1 MAKTSRNGALRTGAV
16 DRLTRS
22 HTRNSDRVGFKVAGW
37 KGNKAIILHP
47 LVAGGWATRGRSS
60 PDLDRRGTKGGKGR
74 GQRVASRSCS
84 GGGRP
89 ANGRKASVN
98 GGARNGERGGTLPT
112 VRQSPLAVLLATS
125 QATAACTKS
134 RLSEASWARGRAGGR
149 EGGRTGDGEGCRC
162 AAGGRFRGLTRAAG
176 AMSALPSALRL
187 TCCRSWLLLICL
199 VFLVSGCSCDT
210 RPDRLTRE
218 LLAGDDVRGSSY
230 DDDDA
235 DDDVYDDRDYLEE
248 NITAGECCA
257 DPVDHEMDTGSAE
270 TEEAWT
276 PMDAVD
282 RTPGET
288 NGDNGGRRIR
298 VSCEYIGTRGV
309 VQLGGRGGASGT
321 EEVCTKGQYLGSPC
335 DVSCNPELQHVF
347 CDTVTGF
354 CVCEKFY
361 PVRLGPSK
369 GCAKPKRLGEQ
380 CFYRATCTFADQ
392 HSTCIQVQHNAVCD
406 CEEGYHRVAL
416 SRPSKKVFCAEGTPC
431 QLIVSLFETPLKSNR
446 IPTDRVQAGLYQ
458 RLYTLRVPEHRTE
471 ALHRNLLADLGL
483 ITTNIPTLLC
493 IASGIA
499 VFTAMICFVLK
510 LFSRARYSRPRHY
523 ANANHAPPMLFSSNT
538 GIPLTLH
545 GGRPSSRSSQRS
557 STGGPLSYAFSRRPS
572 SGGSRG
578 PLVSSSR
585 AGSRRPSL
593 TSVHSSTSSGRSY
606 SVRRLEKE
614 RNEKEQRQALQE
626 LRLAKQREQQQQQ
639 QQQQPTPSP
648 RTPHSMD
655 ELLPSVEE
663 GKEVF
668 YNEVF
673 YNDKTRFEKDS
684 VCRPFLHRFDDSIE
698 SARRQWSP
706 DSLRKCPFSSSL
718 SHARR
723 WMMVGRI
730 DESVPTTSD
739 ITEETPMKT
748 TAITTTNVNATR
760 FGEMAPVTTST
771 TSIFETNIA
780 PRATGDIFQ
789 VSMPDTWT
797 QVQVY
802 EAVPEYRGGTCC
814 IFKASEVSREF
825 WSSSEKFLV
834 RNGCKIQMTSPK

>member
-1 MAKTSRNGALRTGAV
+1 
-16 DRLTRS
+16 
-22 HTRNSDRVGFKVAGW
+22 
-37 KGNKAIILHP
+37 
-47 LVAGGWATRGRSS
+47 
-60 PDLDRRGTKGGKGR
+60 
-74 GQRVASRSCS
+74 
-84 GGGRP
+84 
-89 ANGRKASVN
+89 
-98 GGARNGERGGTLPT
+98 
-112 VRQSPLAVLLATS
+112 
-125 QATAACTKS
+125 
-134 RLSEASWARGRAGGR
+134 
-149 EGGRTGDGEGCRC
+149 
-162 AAGGRFRGLTRAAG
+162 
-176 AMSALPSALRL
+176 MSALPSALRL

-248 NITAGECCA
+248 NITAA
-257 DPVDHEMDTGSAE
+257 
-270 TEEAWT
+270 
-276 PMDAVD
+276 
-282 RTPGET
+282 
-288 NGDNGGRRIR
+288 
-298 VSCEYIGTRGV
+298 
-309 VQLGGRGGASGT
+309 
-321 EEVCTKGQYLGSPC
+321 KGQYLGSPC

-416 SRPSKKVFCAEGTPC
+416 SRPSKKVFCAE
-431 QLIVSLFETPLKSNR
+431 
-446 IPTDRVQAGLYQ
+446 
-458 RLYTLRVPEHRTE
+458 
-471 ALHRNLLADLGL
+471 DLGL

-668 YNEVF
+668 YNE
-673 YNDKTRFEKDS
+673 
-684 VCRPFLHRFDDSIE
+684 
-698 SARRQWSP
+698 Q
-706 DSLRKCPFSSSL
+706 
-718 SHARR
+718 
-723 WMMVGRI
+723 
-730 DESVPTTSD
+730 VPTTSD

-789 VSMPDTWT
+789 V
-797 QVQVY
+797 
-802 EAVPEYRGGTCC
+802 
-814 IFKASEVSREF
+814 
-825 WSSSEKFLV
+825 
-834 RNGCKIQMTSPK
+834 